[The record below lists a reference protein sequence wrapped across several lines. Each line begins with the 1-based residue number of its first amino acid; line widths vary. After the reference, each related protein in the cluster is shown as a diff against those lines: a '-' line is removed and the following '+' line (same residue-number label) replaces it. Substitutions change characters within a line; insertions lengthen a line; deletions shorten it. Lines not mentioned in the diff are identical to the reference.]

1 MLGDTQGKKLD
12 RYVPDYVVFDL
23 ETTGIS
29 YMTDKVIEISAIK
42 VREKKVADTFSALV
56 NPEMRIPSRASQV
69 NHIYDDMVKDAPVFE
84 KVLAD
89 FDAFVSDM
97 VLVGHNIHSFD
108 MKFIQRDA
116 KRYWGR
122 IFANDYIDTLTVARQ
137 CLPQLSNHKLT
148 SLASHYHIA
157 TGGAHRALA
166 DCSMNQKVFERLG
179 GELKSPAGKKKMK
192 TCPRCGQMLRKRSG
206 KFGEFWGC
214 SGYPG
219 CRYTENA

>member
-1 MLGDTQGKKLD
+1 
-12 RYVPDYVVFDL
+12 
-23 ETTGIS
+23 
-29 YMTDKVIEISAIK
+29 
-42 VREKKVADTFSALV
+42 
-56 NPEMRIPSRASQV
+56 
-69 NHIYDDMVKDAPVFE
+69 
-84 KVLAD
+84 
-89 FDAFVSDM
+89 
-97 VLVGHNIHSFD
+97 